1 MTSFVAFIYRGPV
14 FRACVNRLQRL
25 ESFLVF
31 PMLQRLCLAA
41 APLLLS
47 LTCFSTPAAAQTDFD
62 LVGRAMGRILQN
74 GHYSR
79 PAFDVELSQ
88 KFLDEYLETLD
99 PSHVYF
105 LQSDIKKFRKQYS
118 HRLHELLMTSD
129 ALSAGAEIFE
139 VYRSRVKARIGE
151 ARALLE
157 KNEFKF
163 DGNRTVIRDRS
174 EEPWP
179 GDEERAR
186 ALWELR
192 VEQALLSE
200 LMRREGIDQRAKEQG
215 KESPFLE
222 APSAIFKVKSN
233 YDRVLKQITDSD
245 LEDVAN
251 YFYSAVARSHDPH
264 SDYYSMREFEQFRIG
279 ISNELVGIG
288 ARLISEDDGT
298 SKITGIMT
306 GGPAD
311 RQGQLQPGDR
321 VVAVDPL
328 GNGEFVDVMFMPLSK
343 VIEQILGET
352 STTVGLKVKPM
363 NGKKDELAIIKIDRE
378 RVSLKEDLL
387 SAEVYE
393 FGKGS
398 ELQKYAV
405 IEMPSFYFD
414 FENRGNRV
422 SVDLEKILKRLVEEK
437 VDGIAIDVRGNGGG
451 SLDEVRRLTGF
462 FTGRGPMVQVK
473 STNGRVESLIS
484 KIRRPI
490 YIGPLVVL
498 TSKGSASATEILA
511 GALQD
516 YNRAVI
522 VGESSTFGKGSV
534 QKFVEISNYMPVFSN
549 HERAGRIKLTIQ
561 KYYRPSGSSVQ
572 KLGVVPDI
580 VLPSYSD
587 VEERGEAYAR
597 NVLPHDIIREAED
610 FVPMDRD
617 LLHFAELIKLSEGR
631 RAEDQDFK
639 YLAEDIARTKKRNEE
654 NKVSVNIE
662 TRRAE
667 AKEREERRK
676 ARNEER
682 RERFAKVEEADK
694 KTFKVYRLTLD
705 DLKADKLPLL
715 DRKEAEERHF
725 RMLKDKFDDL
735 EDSLDWPSGIDSVK
749 REGLHILRDLT
760 ETVKKNRVVVVPK
773 DD

>member
-1 MTSFVAFIYRGPV
+1 MF
-14 FRACVNRLQRL
+14 QRL
-25 ESFLVF
+25 
-31 PMLQRLCLAA
+31 RLAA

-47 LTCFSTPAAAQTDFD
+47 LTCFSTPAAAETDFD

-79 PAFDVELSQ
+79 PAFDAELSE
-88 KFLDEYLETLD
+88 KFFDEYLETLD

-105 LQSDIKKFRKQYS
+105 LQSDIKKFRKQYGR
-118 HRLHELLMTSD
+118 HLHDLLMTSD
-129 ALSAGAEIFE
+129 ALSAGVEIFE
-139 VYRSRVKARIGE
+139 VYRGRVKSRIGE
-151 ARALLE
+151 AQALLE

-163 DGNRTVIRDRS
+163 DSDRAVIRDRS

-179 GDEERAR
+179 EDEKSAQE
-186 ALWELR
+186 LWKLR

-200 LMRREGIDQRAKEQG
+200 LMRRERIDQRAKEQG

-222 APSAIFKVKSN
+222 APSATSKVKSN

-245 LEDVAN
+245 LEDIAN
-251 YFYSAVARSHDPH
+251 YLYSAVARSHDPH
-264 SDYYSMREFEQFRIG
+264 SDYYSMREYEQFRIG

-298 SKITGIMT
+298 AKITGIMT

-328 GNGEFVDVMFMPLSK
+328 GNGDWVDVMFMPLSK
-343 VIEQILGET
+343 VIEKILGEEN
-352 STTVGLKVKPM
+352 STVGLKVKPM
-363 NGKKDELAIIKIDRE
+363 NGNKDEFAIIKIERE

-393 FGKGS
+393 YGEGD
-398 ELQKYAV
+398 EVHKYAV
-405 IEMPSFYFD
+405 IDMPSFYFD
-414 FENRGNRV
+414 FDSHGNRV
-422 SVDLEKILKRLVEEK
+422 SVDLEKVLNRLVREK
-437 VDGIAIDVRGNGGG
+437 VDGIIIDVRGNGGG

-473 STNGRVESLIS
+473 SMSGKVSSLIS
-484 KIRRPI
+484 TIRRPL
-490 YIGPLVVL
+490 YTGPLVVL
-498 TSKGSASATEILA
+498 TDKGSASATEILA

-534 QKFVEISNYMPVFSN
+534 QKFVDISNNMPLFSN
-549 HERAGRIKLTIQ
+549 DERAGRLKMTIQ

-587 VEERGEAYAR
+587 ADERGEAYAR
-597 NVLPHDIIREAED
+597 NVLPHDVIREAED
-610 FVPMDRD
+610 FVPMKRD
-617 LLHFAELIKLSEGR
+617 PLYIDQLTKLSETR
-631 RAEDQDFK
+631 RAGDQDFN
-639 YLAEDIARTKKRNEE
+639 YLTEDIARAKKRNEE
-654 NKVSVNIE
+654 NEVSVNIE

-682 RERFAKVEEADK
+682 RERFAKIEEADK
-694 KTFKVYRLTLD
+694 KAFKVYRLTLE
-705 DLKADKLPLL
+705 DLTADKLPLL

-760 ETVKKNRVVVVPK
+760 ETVEKNRVVVVPK
-773 DD
+773 KEEREE